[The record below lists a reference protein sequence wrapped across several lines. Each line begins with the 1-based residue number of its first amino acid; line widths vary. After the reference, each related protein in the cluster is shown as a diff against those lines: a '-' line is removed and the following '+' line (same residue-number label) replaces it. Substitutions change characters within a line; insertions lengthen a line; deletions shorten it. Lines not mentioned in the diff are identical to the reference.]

1 MSSSATTAG
10 TYDLASRVNRLLAF
24 SIDMAVVVAI
34 LLLKHVLALLGLRF
48 YDVLGPMFLQVIDS
62 ALTLLAFGYFLFC
75 DALPKGQ
82 SLGKRLCRITVVGF
96 PYPTTCTIPQS
107 FLRNACKLLF
117 SPLDGFLVL
126 FGLRRRLGD
135 MLAKTIV
142 INA

>member
-1 MSSSATTAG
+1 M
-10 TYDLASRVNRLLAF
+10 
-24 SIDMAVVVAI
+24 
-34 LLLKHVLALLGLRF
+34 RF
-48 YDVLGPMFLQVIDS
+48 YDVLGPMLLQVVHS
-62 ALTLLAFGYFLFC
+62 GLTLLAFGYFLFC

-96 PYPTTCTIPQS
+96 PYPTICTISQS
-107 FLRNACKLLF
+107 FLRTACKLLF

-142 INA
+142 VKA